1 MLDTCRQVEPS
12 PNLAETLILED
23 DIDDSS
29 SLDNNCSHSSGR
41 TSSESGESG
50 LSEDED
56 SEEHDN
62 RELVTTQTARSSQK
76 MAFEVRI
83 SQHRV
88 LISQLMVT

>member
-1 MLDTCRQVEPS
+1 MACVKEHISEKIS
-12 PNLAETLILED
+12 PVI
-23 DIDDSS
+23 
-29 SLDNNCSHSSGR
+29 

>member
-1 MLDTCRQVEPS
+1 MIDMSRQVEPS

-41 TSSESGESG
+41 MSSESGKSG

-56 SEEHDN
+56 LEEHN
-62 RELVTTQTARSSQK
+62 NWELVATQTARSSQK
-76 MAFEVRI
+76 MAFEVHI
-83 SQHRV
+83 SQLWVH
-88 LISQLMVT
+88 ISQLMVT

>member
-1 MLDTCRQVEPS
+1 MACVKEHISEKISQV
-12 PNLAETLILED
+12 I
-23 DIDDSS
+23 
-29 SLDNNCSHSSGR
+29 